1 MGPHNFYPGL
11 HDFNPGARFSL
22 YGSDCKPFTDMYTSY
37 KKHGFM
43 VEKLGAQRFNKLVL
57 DHATEWWFQKT
68 SLLIWLTTWRHQN
81 GRKVNTELRRFFGAS
96 LISATTRMKF
106 LVDICKSY
114 PVSHQW
120 RHKGNHILLMSTTTA
135 FLEKLQHQH
144 EENCAIRKPWW
155 SS

>member
-1 MGPHNFYPGL
+1 MRRNTL
-11 HDFNPGARFSL
+11 VRLRFI
-22 YGSDCKPFTDMYTSY
+22 KRVKEFWWY
-37 KKHGFM
+37 KKLDFKPKPPQNANGFM
-43 VEKLGAQRFNKLVL
+43 EEKLRAQRFNKLVL

-106 LVDICKSY
+106 PVDICKSY
-114 PVSHQW
+114 SVSHQW
-120 RHKGNHILLMSTTTA
+120 RHKGNHILLMPTTTA

-144 EENCAIRKPWW
+144 EENCTIRKPWW
-155 SS
+155 SP